1 MRINNYKIG
10 LLVSVLTIKSLYIG
24 ALNCGFPLRSSNE
37 VSEIYLSSIFD
48 SHVPISG
55 MKSMSSNSTE
65 DVDISSQENRTVQ
78 EKKMFSLLTKAE
90 SLISYKQSIANEY
103 LNQAIQIAN
112 KVDNYKGL
120 SYAYY
125 LRGRLNKYQSN
136 IKKAYLDFENAMLYT
151 DLIDGIE
158 KDTLLGHIYL
168 GLGSL
173 FGENDMYNE
182 AFECYT
188 KVKNIALKYNDR
200 DMLLSAEGGL
210 IIIYS
215 KTENSEMAIKL
226 QKEFADSVVSRLH
239 KRGFYLNIGD
249 NYIIEGKPDSAIL
262 NFHKSLDLIPEDVDS
277 LFLWTN
283 WINLGIA
290 YISKQEL
297 NRAVEFL
304 NKAKNSTSKYLS
316 SLAYCNIAK
325 CKMELGDFKEAKDF
339 LNIAEKQAMEINNY
353 SNLSEILQNKIN
365 LFLWQKD
372 WEKAYLTTIKLM
384 ESNDSLDNQKKLREL
399 KQTQLKLEY
408 KLRQKEKDY
417 KQEKLILKNKNQ
429 RQKLTIVF
437 LFIISISL
445 AFIIM
450 ILMFKF
456 KRLKRKTFETK
467 LREANLIE
475 DLESTNKKL
484 VSSALE
490 SVQQKERN
498 HQISVSLNKIKDH
511 LQPEQR
517 TELECVIKKLKI
529 DPDKNLW
536 NEFDHSFCKVKLTF
550 YENLGK
556 SHPDLTP
563 QDLRLCALLSLNLNT
578 KEIASITNLSPNS
591 IRIFRS
597 RIRNKLGLRNSKT
610 NLFEYLSDF

>member
-1 MRINNYKIG
+1 MRINKYKIG
-10 LLVSVLTIKSLYIG
+10 LLVGIFAIKSLFFCAINY
-24 ALNCGFPLRSSNE
+24 AFPLQCSKR
-37 VSEIYLSSIFD
+37 LSPINLSCFFD
-48 SHVPISG
+48 PSVPYGG
-55 MKSMSSNSTE
+55 MRSMSSNSTE
-65 DVDISSQENRTVQ
+65 DVDISSQENRRVQ

-90 SLISYKQSIANEY
+90 SLISYKQSIAYEY

-112 KVDNYKGL
+112 KVDNYQGL

-125 LRGRLNKYQSN
+125 LRGRLNKYQSKT
-136 IKKAYLDFENAMLYT
+136 KKAFLDFENAMLYT

-158 KDTLLGHIYL
+158 KDTLKGQIYL

-182 AFECYT
+182 AFDCYT
-188 KVKNIALKYNDR
+188 KVKNIALKYNDK

-215 KTENSEMAIKL
+215 KTENSEIAIKL
-226 QKEFADSVVSRLH
+226 QKEFADSIVSRLH
-239 KRGFYLNIGD
+239 KRGFYLNIGGD
-249 NYIIEGKPDSAIL
+249 YIIEGEPDSAIL
-262 NFHKSLDLIPEDVDS
+262 YFHKSLELIPEEVDS
-277 LFLWTN
+277 MFLWTN

-304 NKAKNSTSKYLS
+304 NKAKNSTSKHIS

-325 CKMELGDFKEAKDF
+325 CKMEFGDLKEAKDF
-339 LNIAEKQAMEINNY
+339 LNIAEKQANEINSY

-384 ESNDSLDNQKKLREL
+384 ESNDSLDSQKKLREL

-408 KLRQKEKDY
+408 KLRQKEKDN

-445 AFIIM
+445 AFLL

-456 KRLKRKTFETK
+456 IRLKRKTFETK

-511 LQPEQR
+511 IQPEQK
-517 TELECVIKKLKI
+517 TELEHVINKLKI
-529 DPDKNLW
+529 DNDKNLW

-550 YENLGK
+550 YENL
-556 SHPDLTP
+556 SMSYPDLTP

-578 KEIASITNLSPNS
+578 KEIASIITLSPNS

-610 NLFEYLSDF
+610 NLFEFLSDF